1 MSRWFTS
8 GDFLENHGVMG
19 EITGHCPYIWGYPP
33 RFLEP
38 PSSFLR
44 NTCGETSFNMNLMDM
59 CNGFKYIYI
68 IIYI

>member
-68 IIYI
+68 